1 MIKRKENVES
11 HMSGNLLAKWIIGK
25 AEKSEAYRAGTL
37 TGMKHPKPDREM
49 IKAAGGLPEL
59 IRQADEL
66 EKSGYIRTEKS
77 NLGADMKK
85 IYYSIGVI
93 PKLCEKEGIEDPR
106 KQQLR
111 YIKQIE
117 QLRAEV
123 QGSFLEGYYDEIIRR
138 LELGEIVKSPDME
151 DVDFFRC
158 LNAVVNLKKS
168 LWMRVFSAAVL
179 NDSKRFKKDYEKKV
193 VKVLVRSPLYEE
205 GMTDDEI

>member
-66 EKSGYIRTEKS
+66 EKTGYIRTEKS

-85 IYYSIGVI
+85 IY
-93 PKLCEKEGIEDPR
+93 
-106 KQQLR
+106 
-111 YIKQIE
+111 
-117 QLRAEV
+117 
-123 QGSFLEGYYDEIIRR
+123 
-138 LELGEIVKSPDME
+138 
-151 DVDFFRC
+151 
-158 LNAVVNLKKS
+158 
-168 LWMRVFSAAVL
+168 
-179 NDSKRFKKDYEKKV
+179 
-193 VKVLVRSPLYEE
+193 
-205 GMTDDEI
+205 